1 MTNHNNDIHYLE
13 NLDDYKVASG
23 YSDVRGW
30 EVKDFNNLTIGEV
43 KSLVASKSAE
53 RVVYLDVEVD
63 EELIKV
69 GSQSYNTAAGDGVK
83 EYINEDGENHLII
96 PIGMVRLDEENEVV
110 YSDQIDHAT
119 FAKASR
125 YKKGAAFDRNYEV
138 DVYRLYTGDETIV
151 IPLDDN
157 DFYNRD
163 AFQYSASRKPPHQ
176 GM

>member
-1 MTNHNNDIHYLE
+1 MAHTNKDIHFLDD
-13 NLDDYKVASG
+13 LDDYKVASG

-30 EVKDFNNLTIGEV
+30 EVKDSNNLTIGEV
-43 KSLVASKSAE
+43 DGLVASKSAE

-63 EELIKV
+63 DELIKV
-69 GSQSYNTAAGDGVK
+69 GNQSYNTAAGDGVK

-119 FAKASR
+119 FAKANR
-125 YKKGAAFDRNYEV
+125 YKKGEAFDRNYEV

-151 IPLDDN
+151 IPLDDEN
-157 DFYNRD
+157 FYDREV
-163 AFQYSASRKPPHQ
+163 FQYSPSRKPPRT
-176 GM
+176 